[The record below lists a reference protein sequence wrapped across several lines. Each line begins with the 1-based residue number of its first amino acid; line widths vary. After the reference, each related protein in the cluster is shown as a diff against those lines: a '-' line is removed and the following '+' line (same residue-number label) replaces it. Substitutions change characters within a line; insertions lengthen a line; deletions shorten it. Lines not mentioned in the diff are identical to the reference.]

1 MFTLSPFWISACF
14 NFAFYFLL
22 ILAVGAIIRA
32 LYRRRHS
39 RLHGSTS
46 DNLH

>member
-1 MFTLSPFWISACF
+1 
-14 NFAFYFLL
+14 L
-22 ILAVGAIIRA
+22 ILAVGAMIRA

-39 RLHGSTS
+39 RLHGTTG